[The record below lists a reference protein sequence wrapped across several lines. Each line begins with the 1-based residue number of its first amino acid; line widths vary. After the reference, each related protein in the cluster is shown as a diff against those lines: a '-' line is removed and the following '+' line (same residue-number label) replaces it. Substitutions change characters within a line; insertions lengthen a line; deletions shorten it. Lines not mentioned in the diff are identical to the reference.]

1 MRQRKGF
8 TLIELL
14 VVIGIIGVL
23 AAILLPALARAR
35 EAARRASCANNL
47 KQIGLSFKIYADESK
62 GCFPPMHGKNCDGSH
77 PDALAAS
84 PDMTALYPEYVSDFA
99 VFICPSSPFGG
110 TPVELWD
117 QGRNASTAWAY
128 AKKEGKMPSAGN
140 GKVEPCEVYDHPYL
154 YFAWALSSP
163 LMNDVETLNNLE
175 FDLLDPA
182 NSLFQQ
188 IASDWKKA
196 DQDWK
201 PARPFSARG
210 LGDTVYRTRE
220 GVERFFVTDINNPS
234 ASAQGQSDIPV
245 LWDSLSGEDP
255 SHYNHIPGGINVLFM
270 DGHVEFLKWVS
281 STSTPNTGN
290 RFPCNAGGL
299 LIHRSS
305 HTGHHTQG

>member
-1 MRQRKGF
+1 MRSRKGF

-47 KQIGLSFKIYADESK
+47 KQMGLSFKMYSGESK
-62 GCFPPMHGKNCDGSH
+62 GLFPPIRGRNCDGSH
-77 PDALAAS
+77 PDALAAG
-84 PDMTALYPEYVSDFA
+84 PDMTTMYPEYVTDFA
-99 VFICPSSPFGG
+99 VLICPSSPYAS
-110 TPVELWD
+110 TPLEMWD
-117 QGRNASTAWAY
+117 QGKNPSTAWEY
-128 AKKEGKMPSAGN
+128 AKKEGKMIFAGN

-163 LMNDVETLNNLE
+163 LMSDVETLNNLE

-188 IASDWKKA
+188 IASDYKKA

-201 PARPFSARG
+201 PARPFSAQA
-210 LGDTVYRTRE
+210 LGSTVYRTRE
-220 GVERFFVTDINNPS
+220 GVERFFVTDINNAA
-234 ASAQGQSDIPV
+234 ASAQGESDIPV
-245 LWDSLSGEDP
+245 MWDALSGEDI
-255 SHYNHIPGGINVLFM
+255 SHYNHIPGGINALFM

-281 STSTPNTGN
+281 GSGTPNTGN
-290 RFPCNAGGL
+290 RFPCNGGGL
-299 LIHRSS
+299 LIHRST

>member
-1 MRQRKGF
+1 MRSRKGF

-35 EAARRASCANNL
+35 EAARRASCQNNL
-47 KQIGLSFKIYADESK
+47 KQMGLSFKMYANES
-62 GCFPPMHGKNCDGSH
+62 GGVFPPMRGRNCDGSH

-84 PDMTALYPEYVSDFA
+84 PDMTAMYPEYLNDFA
-99 VFICPSSPFGG
+99 VLICPSSPYAA
-110 TPVELWD
+110 TPLEMWD
-117 QGRNASTAWAY
+117 QGKNPSTAWEY

-154 YFAWALSSP
+154 YFPWALSSP
-163 LMNDVETLNNLE
+163 LMSDVETLNNLE

-188 IASDWKKA
+188 IASDYKKA

-201 PARPFSARG
+201 PARPFSAQS
-210 LGDTVYRTRE
+210 LGSTVYRTRE
-220 GVERFFVTDINNPS
+220 GIERFFVTDINNP
-234 ASAQGQSDIPV
+234 AAGAQAQTDIPV
-245 LWDSLSGEDP
+245 MWDALSGEDP

-281 STSTPNTGN
+281 GSGTPNTGN
-290 RFPCNAGGL
+290 RFPANGGGL
-299 LIHRSS
+299 LIHRST

>member
-1 MRQRKGF
+1 MRFRKGF

-47 KQIGLSFKIYADESK
+47 KQMGLSFKMYANES
-62 GCFPPMHGKNCDGSH
+62 GGVFPPMRGRNCDGSH

-84 PDMTALYPEYVSDFA
+84 PDMSTMYPEYVNDFA
-99 VFICPSSPFGG
+99 VLICPSSPYAA
-110 TPVELWD
+110 TPLEMWD
-117 QGRNASTAWAY
+117 QGKNPSTAWEY
-128 AKKEGKMPSAGN
+128 AKKEGKMIFAGN

-154 YFAWALSSP
+154 YFPWALSSP
-163 LMNDVETLNNLE
+163 LMSDVETLNNLE

-188 IASDWKKA
+188 IAKDYKKA
-196 DQDWK
+196 DQDWT
-201 PARPFSARG
+201 PARPFSAQA
-210 LGDTVYRTRE
+210 LGSTVYRTRE
-220 GVERFFVTDINNPS
+220 GIERFFVTDINN
-234 ASAQGQSDIPV
+234 AAAGAQAQSDIPV
-245 LWDSLSGEDP
+245 MWDALSGEDI
-255 SHYNHIPGGINVLFM
+255 SHYNHIPGGINSLFM

-281 STSTPNTGN
+281 GSGTPNTGN
-290 RFPCNAGGL
+290 RFPANGGGL
-299 LIHRSS
+299 LIHRST